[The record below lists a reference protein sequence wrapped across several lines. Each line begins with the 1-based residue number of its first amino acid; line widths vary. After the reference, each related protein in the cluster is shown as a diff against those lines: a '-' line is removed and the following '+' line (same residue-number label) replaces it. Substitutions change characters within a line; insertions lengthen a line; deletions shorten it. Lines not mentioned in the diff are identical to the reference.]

1 MGIIKNIV
9 LKENNINMKLDA
21 LKKLKILLLAGGE
34 NKNKFTSEE
43 IKFLQSSFKSSVT
56 LYRGISILINRITD
70 ISKEKI
76 KTLKIGDKIPIELL
90 KLYNEYSSYTKK
102 KSLAKRYS
110 EGQFEFI
117 FELTDYNKENIL
129 CDTEYLEKIIKND
142 IDIKNQTI
150 FERED
155 FDYMKTDKEV
165 IILENTLGNNL
176 PTLIYKKFNTP
187 IY

>member
-1 MGIIKNIV
+1 M
-9 LKENNINMKLDA
+9 E
-21 LKKLKILLLAGGE
+21 
-34 NKNKFTSEE
+34 
-43 IKFLQSSFKSSVT
+43 
-56 LYRGISILINRITD
+56 
-70 ISKEKI
+70 
-76 KTLKIGDKIPIELL
+76 LKIGDKIPIELL